1 MADLLGTAKYLVW
14 CRGHGLVG
22 RYASIDDANT
32 GASDH
37 WTAVHQGFGR
47 DQTIADAVVA
57 QDAEVFIAQCNVTT
71 PADLSSSSSS
81 SA

>member
-1 MADLLGTAKYLVW
+1 MAATLLGTAKYLVW

-22 RYASIDDANT
+22 RYASTDDANT

-37 WTAVHQGFGR
+37 WTAAHQGFGH

-71 PADLSSSSSS
+71 PSDLSSSS
-81 SA
+81 A